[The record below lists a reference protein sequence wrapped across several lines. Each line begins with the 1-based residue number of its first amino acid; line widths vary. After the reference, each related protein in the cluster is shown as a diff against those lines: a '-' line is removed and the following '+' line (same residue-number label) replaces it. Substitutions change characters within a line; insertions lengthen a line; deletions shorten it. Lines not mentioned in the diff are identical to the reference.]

1 MGNGVTFAEIILWK
15 KVGNNSLSFIML
27 KFKKIT
33 EKWTNID
40 NYDSFSNRMCRNI
53 QANILFFVYKK

>member
-33 EKWTNID
+33 EK
-40 NYDSFSNRMCRNI
+40 
-53 QANILFFVYKK
+53 